1 MRFTGKL
8 IFGVMLLAAPL
19 AMAQTAP
26 QTESGARPGN
36 EIGTR
41 SSLPL
46 SPAASNI
53 NGSDMKS
60 TIAPTPPAPNLPDDA
75 SVGALLKS
83 ADQSLAQNQTG
94 TADEAL
100 ERAETNI
107 LQRSVIA
114 ANANNPSTN
123 PVVAQIEQARQQIG
137 HHDNQGASATI
148 QQILSSNAPELSM

>member
-1 MRFTGKL
+1 MHKAGKL
-8 IFGVMLLAAPL
+8 FFGAMLLAAPV

-36 EIGTR
+36 DIGTR

-46 SPAASNI
+46 SPMASNI
-53 NGSDMKS
+53 NGNDMKS
-60 TIAPTPPAPNLPDDA
+60 TIAPTPPAPSVPPGA
-75 SVGALLKS
+75 SVAVLLRS
-83 ADQSLAQNQTG
+83 ADESLSAHQTG

-107 LQRSVIA
+107 LQRGVVASQ
-114 ANANNPSTN
+114 ANTPSAD

-137 HHDNQGASATI
+137 AHDNQGASATI
-148 QQILSSNAPELSM
+148 QSILASNASELGL